1 MISVSLMAMTE
12 LDEEVKAQV
21 RAALDNSDL
30 DQIHSIL
37 DALEEAE
44 HPEMVKVEFTR
55 TQYAD
60 LEFARKNL
68 GQQDI
73 AAVLRIMVDGFMPNY
88 KKSVRETAKAKAR
101 G

>member
-1 MISVSLMAMTE
+1 MISVNLLAMTE

-21 RAALDNSDL
+21 RAALDEGDI

-55 TQYAD
+55 SQYAD

-73 AAVLRIMVDGFMPNY
+73 AAVLRIMVDGFMPDY
-88 KKSVRETAKAKAR
+88 KKAQRTARKAQA
-101 G
+101 

>member
-1 MISVSLMAMTE
+1 MTE

-21 RAALDNSDL
+21 RAALDEGDI

-55 TQYAD
+55 SQYAD
-60 LEFARKNL
+60 LDYGGRLHAELQEN
-68 GQQDI
+68 
-73 AAVLRIMVDGFMPNY
+73 
-88 KKSVRETAKAKAR
+88 REGNR
-101 G
+101 

>member
-1 MISVSLMAMTE
+1 MTDFDPE
-12 LDEEVKAQV
+12 IKDILRQAVEA
-21 RAALDNSDL
+21 SDL
-30 DQIHSIL
+30 EKIKEIL
-37 DALEEAE
+37 DALEMAE

>member
-1 MISVSLMAMTE
+1 MISVNLLAMTE

-21 RAALDNSDL
+21 RAALDEGDI

-55 TQYAD
+55 SQYRD
-60 LEFARKNL
+60 LEMVRQNL
-68 GQQDI
+68 KQPNI
-73 AAVLRIMVDGFMPNY
+73 AAVLRMMVDGFMPGY
-88 KKSVRETAKAKAR
+88 KKAQHAARKAQA
-101 G
+101 